1 MGLLYPS
8 ALVFF
13 ALVPA
18 LLIAYLVR
26 ERPTRVTVSSV
37 LAFRALRGLKGERPW
52 GRPRLDWLFIVEA
65 VILSL
70 AVLAM
75 AQPYVVRG
83 RKPIAVVLD
92 NSAAMQALTASGQTR
107 YDVARARLA
116 AMLSSAP
123 ADASITVYLTAPQP
137 HQVGDAPF
145 EGAAAARS
153 AIGAAAVTDA
163 PDQRDALGRLLSDLA
178 SGRRFS
184 EVIFASC
191 HPLSGATP
199 HNVRAIIIDEPIANY
214 AIGSFGLRREG
225 FGAATMRARLKLAN
239 FSPNTQTLK
248 VVLTGDGKP
257 LAHAES
263 VVEARGV
270 VSLEFPQLAPA
281 SVYRAE
287 LQPSD
292 SFPLDNVAFATAG
305 AIKPI
310 DVLFV
315 SPVRADADS
324 LGALPGVKVTVQSPE
339 NFSPANAV
347 QADLTIFEY
356 AVPKELPAGNALLV
370 MPPGGDLVFNF
381 SVRPAESIQIAS
393 WQRPDPLTDEVNFR
407 LLELRRGEFFDLHP
421 WMESIVSG
429 NGGGLILAG
438 TRQGHRYVATG
449 FNPFP
454 YLGKQN
460 LPMSVLTLNML
471 SYLAGLGADSVG
483 YRTGEPWLVPAGVA
497 KIILPSG
504 SSVAVK
510 PGTLFTAGT
519 QQGIYELVDESGE
532 RRPRAA
538 MLGDLA
544 ESDLDL
550 SRPVTIEAPA
560 EAVGPPSFTAN
571 IPLAGYLIAAMLALA
586 AAEAMIA
593 YRRRRRALEVHA

>member
-26 ERPTRVTVSSV
+26 ERPSRVTVSSV
-37 LAFRALRGLKGERPW
+37 LAFRALRGLRGERPW
-52 GRPRLDWLFIVEA
+52 GRPQLDWLFLVEV

-75 AQPYVVRG
+75 AQPYVVRE
-83 RKPIAVVLD
+83 RKPLAVVLD
-92 NSAAMQALTASGQTR
+92 NSAAMQARTPSGETR
-107 YDVARARLA
+107 LDVARARLA
-116 AMLSSAP
+116 AMLSAE
-123 ADASITVYLTAPQP
+123 ATDAEITVYLTAPQP
-137 HQVGDAPF
+137 HQMMKPF
-145 EGAAAARS
+145 DGASRARS
-153 AIGAAAVTDA
+153 AIGRVTATDA
-163 PDQRDALGRLLSDLA
+163 PDQRDAVGRLLTELA

-184 EVIFASC
+184 EIIFASC
-191 HPLSGATP
+191 HLINGTIPP
-199 HNVRAIIIDEPIANY
+199 KVRTITVANPVPNF
-214 AIGSFGLRREG
+214 AIGSFRLRREG
-225 FGAATMRARLKLAN
+225 FGAAALRGRLKLAN
-239 FSPNTQTLK
+239 FSPQPQTLK
-248 VVLTGDGKP
+248 IVLTGDGKQ
-257 LAHAES
+257 LAAADSPIES
-263 VVEARGV
+263 RGV
-270 VSLEFPQLAPA
+270 VSIEFPQLAPA
-281 SVYRAE
+281 SVYQAQ

-292 SFPLDNVAFATAG
+292 NFPLDNVAYATAG
-305 AIKPI
+305 AVKAI

-324 LGALPGVKVTVQSPE
+324 LASLAGVKLRVQSPE
-339 NFSPANAV
+339 GYSPADAET
-347 QADLTIFEY
+347 ADLTIFEY

-370 MPPGGDLVFNF
+370 MPPAGDPVFNF
-381 SVRPAESIQIAS
+381 TIRPAASIQIAS

-407 LLELRRGEFFDLHP
+407 LLELNRGEFFDLHP

-429 NGGGLILAG
+429 NGGGLLLAG
-438 TRQGHRYVATG
+438 VRQGHRYVATG

-483 YRTGEPWLVPAGVA
+483 YHTGEPWLVPAGVE

-504 SSVAVK
+504 LSVAVK
-510 PGTLFTAGT
+510 PGTLFTGAT
-519 QQGIYELVDESGE
+519 QQGIYQLVDAAGQ
-532 RRPRAA
+532 RRPRAT

-550 SRPVTIEAPA
+550 NTPITIQAPA
-560 EAVGPPSFTAN
+560 ETSGPATFTAN
-571 IPLAGYLIAAMLALA
+571 IPLTAYVIAAMLALA
-586 AAEAMIA
+586 AMEALVA
-593 YRRRRRALEVHA
+593 YRRRRRALGADL

>member
-26 ERPTRVTVSSV
+26 ERPLRVTVSSV

-52 GRPRLDWLFIVEA
+52 GRPQLDWLFLAEVI
-65 VILSL
+65 ILSL

-75 AQPYVVRG
+75 AQPYVVRR
-83 RKPIAVVLD
+83 RKPLAVVLD
-92 NSAAMQALTASGQTR
+92 NSAAMQARTASGQKR
-107 YDVARARLA
+107 YDVAHARLA

-123 ADASITVYLTAPQP
+123 ADAEITVYLTAPQP
-137 HQVGDAPF
+137 HQMGEPF
-145 EGAAAARS
+145 DGAAQARS

-163 PDQRDALGRLLSDLA
+163 PDQRDAVGRLLTELA

-184 EVIFASC
+184 EVIFASS
-191 HPLSGATP
+191 HPLAGSAP
-199 HNVRAIIIDEPIANY
+199 RNVRTIIVGDPVANY
-214 AIGSFGLRREG
+214 AIGSFRLRREG
-225 FGAATMRARLKLAN
+225 FGAAALRARLKLAN
-239 FSPNTQTLK
+239 FSPHAQTLK

-257 LAHAES
+257 LAKAES
-263 VVEARGV
+263 LVESRGV

-281 SVYRAE
+281 AVYRAE
-287 LQPSD
+287 LQPTD
-292 SFPLDNVAFATAG
+292 DFPLDNVAFATAG
-305 AIKPI
+305 AIKAVE
-310 DVLFV
+310 VLFV
-315 SPVRADADS
+315 SPVRTDADS
-324 LGALPGVKVTVQSPE
+324 LTTLAGVKVRVQSPE
-339 NFSPANAV
+339 SFSPADAEK
-347 QADLTIFEY
+347 ADLTIFEY

-370 MPPGGDLVFNF
+370 MPPGGDPVFNF
-381 SVRPAESIQIAS
+381 AVRPADSIQITS

-429 NGGGLILAG
+429 NGGGLLLAG
-438 TRQGHRYVATG
+438 VRQGHRYVATG

-483 YRTGEPWLVPAGVA
+483 YRTGEPWLVPAGVE

-519 QQGIYELVDESGE
+519 QQGIYQLVDAAGE

-550 SRPVTIEAPA
+550 SEPITIQAPA
-560 EAVGPPSFTAN
+560 EGTGPATFTAN
-571 IPLAGYLIAAMLALA
+571 IPLSAYLIAAMLILA
-586 AAEAMIA
+586 AAEGVIA
-593 YRRRRRALEVHA
+593 YRRKRRALEVHP